1 MLRTDSSIF
10 RHTNSTHTSR
20 WFDRRQASPPSLD
33 IFAKSLRPAM
43 AGRLSEDLGVPF
55 LAMRVLPAALGC
67 PTQYSRHLDAAPGGE
82 LPNNLGILSGP
93 RQPSSFHV
101 GELQVARSLMQRF
114 PIQVTKHKSSPPA
127 LVIVITARPPH
138 RHQHRH
144 RHFIMAKQRQSHELS
159 SSLELPNIIPPLQ
172 PGPCRSASLR
182 RDSPLRTM
190 APLPLMTSNSPGKL
204 GVLYLEALR
213 AGAMDTCRIPR
224 TPAKR
229 ALEAP

>member
-1 MLRTDSSIF
+1 MSEKQ
-10 RHTNSTHTSR
+10 NSHH
-20 WFDRRQASPPSLD
+20 AS
-33 IFAKSLRPAM
+33 
-43 AGRLSEDLGVPF
+43 
-55 LAMRVLPAALGC
+55 
-67 PTQYSRHLDAAPGGE
+67 TQYSRHLDAAPGGE
-82 LPNNLGILSGP
+82 LANNLCFLSGP

-101 GELQVARSLMQRF
+101 GELQVARSLCNDS
-114 PIQVTKHKSSPPA
+114 PSKSLIKHKSSPPA
-127 LVIVITARPPH
+127 LVIVIAARPPH

-144 RHFIMAKQRQSHELS
+144 RHFMAKQMQSHELS
-159 SSLELPNIIPPLQ
+159 SSSELPNIIPPLQ

-190 APLPLMTSNSPGKL
+190 APLPLMTSNSPGSW
-204 GVLYLEALR
+204 VFYLEALR